1 VSQFT
6 LLQKRAFVSIAAA
19 IGAHVFVFGFWV
31 LLIIWDL
38 PIFALGQP
46 DVDTLPREEPEVMV
60 VIRPFAPSLPP
71 PPPPVSVPP
80 QVFEVSKPKVPE
92 PPQAL
97 LKKSA
102 VVKAPESP
110 KPLKAE
116 KSMDRKPLPEPK
128 RQFARTSA
136 DQEGKPDAATDVL
149 GERDTQAASE
159 LPPTQGA
166 DPNIPSQDGADPVHV
181 ETVEK
186 KHQDGSVGMDKA
198 GQETETPQDAT
209 AARKDNDLIDVAPK
223 VDSPKPDTAQS
234 ARPKIKHI
242 EQGVMLPNSDGGEG
256 KATIDDQPKAEE
268 SPKQKTNAGSKTKGK
283 GEKVEQ
289 DPKKGGFKGYS
300 RKTKITG
307 SISRRGKSA
316 LNVKNSPLGRY
327 QALVSKAVELQWRK
341 NCDQHRDHIVPG
353 VISLRFYIDK
363 NGKVSGIKFQE
374 IVGANRIETGFTQRA
389 IRQARLPKMRRDVLK
404 ELDGEPLELIYNFYF

>member
-19 IGAHVFVFGFWV
+19 IGAHVFVFAFWV

-38 PIFALGQP
+38 PIFAIGPP
-46 DVDTLPREEPEVMV
+46 DAETLPLEEPEVMV
-60 VIRPFAPSLPP
+60 MIRPFVPSLPP
-71 PPPPVSVPP
+71 VPPPKPP
-80 QVFEVSKPKVPE
+80 QVAEAPKPEVLEPAQPPLTKP
-92 PPQAL
+92 
-97 LKKSA
+97 S
-102 VVKAPESP
+102 VVKAPE
-110 KPLKAE
+110 AE
-116 KSMDRKPLPEPK
+116 QPIERKSLPEQK

-136 DQEGKPDAATDVL
+136 DQEGEPDPATDVL
-149 GERDTQAASE
+149 GERDTRAASE

-166 DPNIPSQDGADPVHV
+166 DPNLPSQDGADPLHRGHV

-186 KHQDGSVGMDKA
+186 KHEDGSVGMDKA

-223 VDSPKPDTAQS
+223 VDSPQPDTAQS

-242 EQGVMLPNSDGGEG
+242 EEGTLLPSSDGGEG
-256 KATIDDQPKAEE
+256 KVTIDDKPNAEE
-268 SPKQKTNAGSKTKGK
+268 SPKQKPNDGSKTKGK
-283 GEKVEQ
+283 GEEIEQ
-289 DPKKGGFKGYS
+289 DLKKDGFKGHS
-300 RKTKITG
+300 RKTRITG

-327 QALVSKAVELQWRK
+327 QALVSKAVELQWRR
-341 NCDQHRDHIVPG
+341 NCEQHRDHIVPG

-374 IVGANRIETGFTQRA
+374 VVGANYIEQGFTQRA
-389 IRQARLPKMRRDVLK
+389 IRQAKLPKMRRDVLK
-404 ELDGEPLELIYNFYF
+404 ELDGDPLELIYNFYF